1 MAHVTRITFLIA
13 FIIALISAASG
24 FASSSAADDALR
36 NAEREVRYIHS
47 SLSGDDPRF
56 SVESVISGLNG
67 PTAFTFLPDGRI
79 VFVEQSGL
87 VRTARDGAL
96 LETPLLDLHD
106 IVNSY
111 PDRGLTGIAVD
122 PDFARNDFLY
132 LSYAY
137 DPPGSTQDSDE
148 QRSYRVARYTFV
160 DDHIDRASEAI
171 LLESPPAVK
180 RGHIAGALRFAPDD
194 ALFISMGDGVN
205 QFQVSEQPQNLDS
218 LNGKIL
224 RMDRTGAGLPDN
236 PFFDPNA
243 PRSVRSRVWA
253 FGLREPFRFA
263 IHPRTGIPYVGNVGF
278 HYHESIARATPGANF
293 GWPCIDGVIP
303 HRRARFTPICNTLDY
318 ATIEPSDVNYPH
330 LRTQAA
336 VIGGDFNFGDALPAD
351 TRGDFFF
358 GDYIRGWVRRAEL
371 GSDGRIV
378 RVLPVLT
385 NVGNLVDMQFGPDGN
400 LYVLSY
406 GGGSLSRITASS
418 AAAAAPSPDPAP

>member
-1 MAHVTRITFLIA
+1 MHA
-13 FIIALISAASG
+13 
-24 FASSSAADDALR
+24 
-36 NAEREVRYIHS
+36 

-56 SVESVISGLNG
+56 TVESVISGLNG

-87 VRTARDGAL
+87 VRTARNGKL
-96 LETPLLDLHD
+96 TETPLLDLRD
-106 IVNSY
+106 IVNNY
-111 PDRGLTGIAVD
+111 PERGLTGIAAD

-137 DPPGSTQDSDE
+137 DPPGSTQDSDA
-148 QRSYRVARYTFV
+148 QRSYHVARYTFV

-180 RGHIAGALRFAPDD
+180 LGHIAGTLRFAPDG
-194 ALFISMGDGVN
+194 ALFTSMGDGVN

-224 RMDRTGAGLPDN
+224 RMDRNGSGLPDN
-236 PFFDPNA
+236 PFFDPA
-243 PRSVRSRVWA
+243 HPRSARSRVWA

-278 HYHESIARATPGANF
+278 HHYESLVRAAPGANF
-293 GWPCIDGVIP
+293 GWPCIDGVGP
-303 HRRARFTPICNTLDY
+303 HRRARFIPICRTLDT
-318 ATIEPSDVNYPH
+318 AAIEHHDVIYPH
-330 LRTQAA
+330 LHGKAA

-378 RVLPVLT
+378 RVLPVLK
-385 NVGNLVDMQFGPDGN
+385 NVGNIVDMQFGPDGS

-406 GGGSLSRITASS
+406 GGGSLLRITASS

>member
-1 MAHVTRITFLIA
+1 
-13 FIIALISAASG
+13 
-24 FASSSAADDALR
+24 
-36 NAEREVRYIHS
+36 
-47 SLSGDDPRF
+47 
-56 SVESVISGLNG
+56 
-67 PTAFTFLPDGRI
+67 
-79 VFVEQSGL
+79 
-87 VRTARDGAL
+87 
-96 LETPLLDLHD
+96 
-106 IVNSY
+106 
-111 PDRGLTGIAVD
+111 
-122 PDFARNDFLY
+122 
-132 LSYAY
+132 
-137 DPPGSTQDSDE
+137 
-148 QRSYRVARYTFV
+148 
-160 DDHIDRASEAI
+160 
-171 LLESPPAVK
+171 
-180 RGHIAGALRFAPDD
+180 
-194 ALFISMGDGVN
+194 MGDGVN

-385 NVGNLVDMQFGPDGN
+385 NVGNLVDMQFRPDGN